1 MSGAAP
7 VLIER
12 APAKINLTLHVV
24 RRREDGYHDLESLV
38 AFTGAG
44 DALSLTPASA
54 LSLRCEGAT
63 AAQAGE
69 GDDNLV
75 LKAARHLQALAP
87 QITTGAFH
95 LVKNLPVAA
104 GLGGG
109 SSDAAAALRLLA
121 RANGLALDDPRI
133 IEAAAMSG
141 SDVPVCLE
149 KRARM
154 MSGRGERLGPALRL
168 PACYIVL
175 VNPGAAVATPRIFAR
190 LNLKPGEETGFR
202 AHPPVADDLDFD
214 ALIALLK
221 RCRNDL
227 EDAASVEAPVIG
239 HVLSVLS
246 AARSCKLARMTGS
259 GATCFGLFPTR
270 LAASRAAR
278 VIKRDHPSWWVKAAA
293 LR

>member
-12 APAKINLTLHVV
+12 APAKINLTLHVA

-38 AFTGAG
+38 AFAG
-44 DALSLTPASA
+44 FGDVLSLTPASE
-54 LSLRCEGAT
+54 LSLHCEGAT

-87 QITTGAFH
+87 GITTGAFH
-95 LVKNLPVAA
+95 LTKNLPVAA

-121 RANGLALDDPRI
+121 RANEMSLDDPRI

-154 MSGRGERLGPALRL
+154 MGGRGERLGPALRL

-175 VNPGAAVATPRIFAR
+175 VNPGVGVATPRIFAR

-202 AHPPVADDLDFD
+202 AHPPVAGDMDFD
-214 ALIALLK
+214 AFIAMLK

-239 HVLSVLS
+239 HVLAVLS

-259 GATCFGLFPTR
+259 GATCLGLFPTR

-278 VIKRDHPSWWVKAAA
+278 VLRTQHASWRVMSGVG
-293 LR
+293 R

>member
-1 MSGAAP
+1 MA

-44 DALSLTPASA
+44 DMLSLTPARE

-87 QITTGAFH
+87 GIKTGAFH
-95 LVKNLPVAA
+95 LTKNLPVAA

-121 RANGLALDDPRI
+121 RLNQIPLDDARLL
-133 IEAAAMSG
+133 EAAIRTG
-141 SDVPVCLE
+141 SDAPVCLE
-149 KRARM
+149 KRARV
-154 MSGRGERLGPALRL
+154 MSRRGEHLGPALRL
-168 PACYIVL
+168 PPVYIVL
-175 VNPGAAVATPRIFAR
+175 VNPGVGVATPRIFAR

-202 AHPPVADDLDFD
+202 AHPSISGDEDFD
-214 ALIALLK
+214 ALATVLRK
-221 RCRNDL
+221 CRNDL
-227 EDAASVEAPVIG
+227 EDAASVEAPAIG
-239 HVLSVLS
+239 HVLAVLS
-246 AARSCKLARMTGS
+246 AARGCRLARMTGS

-270 LAASRAAR
+270 HAASRAAR
-278 VIKRDHPSWWVKAAA
+278 VIRQQHASWWVKTAA